1 MSIGDIITGLRVYV
15 VFHLCTAK
23 MFTLKSFS
31 LVLILFLN
39 KILDYLCIFFI
50 EIYFDKTHL
59 GLNDELSWIIFAV
72 YELTGE
78 I

>member
-1 MSIGDIITGLRVYV
+1 MY
-15 VFHLCTAK
+15 F
-23 MFTLKSFS
+23 
-31 LVLILFLN
+31 FL
-39 KILDYLCIFFI
+39 I